1 MKTLAFFM
9 GYIAIV
15 AASPLL
21 KLDIGKQKTPTG
33 PFQFTS
39 TYSVKVD
46 PRAVVDANNN
56 PTGGVAGASGLFQYG
71 INSYENIICYN
82 LTLDGFRGEYQSPA
96 LTATHIHEA
105 PVGKPGPPRIAFT
118 NPQGPEGGRRT
129 SIGCLRGPFL
139 TGVRVDG
146 KDTGEGFH
154 VEQIERNPS
163 AFFTDV
169 HSSLAVPGAV
179 RGQLDGRNE
188 CQG

>member
-1 MKTLAFFM
+1 MKTSVLLTS
-9 GYIAIV
+9 YISIA

-21 KLDIGKQKTPTG
+21 NINIGKHRTSRG
-33 PFQFTS
+33 LFHFTS
-39 TYSVKVD
+39 TYSVKVG
-46 PRAVVDANNN
+46 PRAVVDADNN
-56 PTGGVAGASGLFQYG
+56 PTGGLAGASGLFQYG

-105 PVGKPGPPRIAFT
+105 PVGKAGPPRIAFP
-118 NPQGPEGGRRT
+118 NPKDSQGGRRT

-139 TGVRVDG
+139 TGVKVDG

-179 RGQLDGRNE
+179 RGQLDSRNK
-188 CQG
+188 C